1 MMLKTGVSVEV
12 CSFEAV
18 DFPFF
23 YIANSSVCHF
33 YLNKCS
39 NNQNYSGDTV
49 DNDQNFIIF
58 LQPVH
63 QHL

>member
-1 MMLKTGVSVEV
+1 MTFKTGVSVEV

-23 YIANSSVCHF
+23 YIANSVCHL

-39 NNQNYSGDTV
+39 NNQNYPGDTV
-49 DNDQNFIIF
+49 DNDQNFIIC